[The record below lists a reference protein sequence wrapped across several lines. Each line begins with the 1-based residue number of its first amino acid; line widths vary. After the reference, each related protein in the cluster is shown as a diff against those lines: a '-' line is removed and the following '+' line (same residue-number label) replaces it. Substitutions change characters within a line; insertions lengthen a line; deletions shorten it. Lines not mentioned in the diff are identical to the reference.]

1 MAKRSPPEI
10 KSLAWLGSTKKDLIA
25 LPDAVIDTFGY
36 ALHLAQTGK
45 KHEQA
50 KPLARLRICGSVGD
64 RGRLARKHL
73 SRRLHGALRG
83 GGRCVARVP
92 EKGQDRSRHPE
103 VGHGVDQAATDGCR
117 AVRKGAVNMSKHK
130 AQAVEVEVG
139 TGNVYADLGYGD
151 ADEMLI
157 KAQLV
162 TQIAEI
168 IKRKGLT
175 QTQAAELL
183 GMPQPKLSNLLRGR
197 FRGVSER
204 RLMDCLTKLG
214 RDVEIVVKAAPRS
227 RGSGRLSVVIV

>member
-1 MAKRSPPEI
+1 
-10 KSLAWLGSTKKDLIA
+10 
-25 LPDAVIDTFGY
+25 
-36 ALHLAQTGK
+36 
-45 KHEQA
+45 
-50 KPLARLRICGSVGD
+50 
-64 RGRLARKHL
+64 
-73 SRRLHGALRG
+73 
-83 GGRCVARVP
+83 
-92 EKGQDRSRHPE
+92 
-103 VGHGVDQAATDGCR
+103 
-117 AVRKGAVNMSKHK
+117 MSKRK
-130 AQAVEVEVG
+130 TTEIEAG

-162 TQIAEI
+162 TKIADI
-168 IKRKGLT
+168 IKRRGLT

-214 RDVEIVVKAAPRS
+214 RDVDIVVKAARRS

>member
-1 MAKRSPPEI
+1 MNMSKR
-10 KSLAWLGSTKKDLIA
+10 KAQATK
-25 LPDAVIDTFGY
+25 
-36 ALHLAQTGK
+36 
-45 KHEQA
+45 
-50 KPLARLRICGSVGD
+50 
-64 RGRLARKHL
+64 
-73 SRRLHGALRG
+73 
-83 GGRCVARVP
+83 
-92 EKGQDRSRHPE
+92 PE
-103 VGHGVDQAATDGCR
+103 VG
-117 AVRKGAVNMSKHK
+117 S
-130 AQAVEVEVG
+130 
-139 TGNVYADLGYGD
+139 GNVYADLGYGD

-162 TQIAEI
+162 TKIAEI